1 MKDLPPVSWGKQN
14 LNQTEDIY
22 VCMKYVYA
30 CPDFFFYWLVLLSSF
45 LPD

>member
-30 CPDFFFYWLVLLSSF
+30 CPDFFFLLACVTLF
-45 LPD
+45 IFA